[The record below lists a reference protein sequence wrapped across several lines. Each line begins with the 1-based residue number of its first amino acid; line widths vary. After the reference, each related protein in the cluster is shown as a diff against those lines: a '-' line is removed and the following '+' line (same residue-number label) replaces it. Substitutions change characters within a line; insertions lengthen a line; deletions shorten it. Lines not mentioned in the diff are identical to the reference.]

1 MTVPE
6 WVPWLVAGVVL
17 VVWRRI
23 VQGSLRAGRVGLR
36 GAAALYAAAIPLLV
50 ISAFALSGRLGP
62 IAIAYA
68 AIGFALSYTLALISF
83 RRIAQSERGRA
94 G

>member
-6 WVPWLVAGVVL
+6 WLPWLASAVAL

-23 VQGSLRAGRVGLR
+23 VQRSLRAGRFGVR
-36 GAAALYAAAIPLLV
+36 RAAALYAAVIPFLV

-62 IAIAYA
+62 IAIVYA

-83 RRIAQSERGRA
+83 RRIALTEREREG
-94 G
+94 